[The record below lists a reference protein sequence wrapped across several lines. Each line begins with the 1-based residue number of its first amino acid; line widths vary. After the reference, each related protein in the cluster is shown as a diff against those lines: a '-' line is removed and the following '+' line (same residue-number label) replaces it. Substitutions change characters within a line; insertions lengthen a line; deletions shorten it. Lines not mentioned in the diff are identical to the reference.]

1 MALTLTVNLKHP
13 EDKPLLLAAEVIQAG
28 GIIVYPT
35 ETLYGI
41 GCSAMH
47 PRALRRVQDL
57 KKRSEPKPILVL
69 VRSRADIG
77 PLVREVPEAAE
88 ALMNAFWPG
97 PLTIVLQASD
107 IVPAELTQGKGTI
120 GIRIP
125 SCDVCLRL
133 LELAGTPITST
144 SANLSGD
151 LPLDTIASMRS
162 VLTPGIDLYLDAG
175 TLPSSKP
182 STVIEAIGDSFR
194 ILREGAVSADAIRAV
209 IPEPGVIR

>member
-1 MALTLTVNLKHP
+1 MALTLSVSLAHP

-47 PRALRRVQDL
+47 PRALQRVQHL
-57 KKRSEPKPILVL
+57 KKRPEPKPILVL
-69 VRSRADIG
+69 VRSKEEVR
-77 PLVREVPEAAE
+77 PLVREVPEIAE
-88 ALMNAFWPG
+88 SLINAFWPG
-97 PLTIVLQASD
+97 PLTIVFPASD
-107 IVPAELTQGKGTI
+107 AVPPELTQGKGSI

-125 SCDVCLRL
+125 SCAVCLRL
-133 LELAGTPITST
+133 LELAGVPITST

-151 LPLDTIASMRS
+151 APLDTIASMRS

-175 TLPSSKP
+175 TLPPSKP
-182 STVIEAIGDSFR
+182 STVVDVSGPSPR
-194 ILREGAVSADAIRAV
+194 ILREGAISADALRAALPV
-209 IPEPGVIR
+209 PGVLL

>member
-1 MALTLTVNLKHP
+1 MALTLSVSLNHP
-13 EDKPLLLAAEVIQAG
+13 EDKPLILAAEVIQAG

-47 PRALRRVQDL
+47 RRALQRVHNL
-57 KKRSEPKPILVL
+57 KKRAEPKPILVL
-69 VRSRADIG
+69 VRSREELR
-77 PLVREVPEAAE
+77 PLVREIPENAE

-97 PLTIVLQASD
+97 PLTIVFPASAT
-107 IVPAELTQGKGTI
+107 VLPELTQGKATI

-125 SCDVCLRL
+125 SCALCMRL
-133 LELAGTPITST
+133 LELAGVPITST

-151 LPLDTIASMRS
+151 SPLDTIESMRS

-175 TLPSSKP
+175 ALPPSKP
-182 STVIEAIGDSFR
+182 STVIDLSGPSPR
-194 ILREGAVSADAIRAV
+194 ILREGAVSVDALRAV
-209 IPEPGVIR
+209 LPAPGVLR

>member
-77 PLVREVPEAAE
+77 PPTA
-88 ALMNAFWPG
+88 
-97 PLTIVLQASD
+97 
-107 IVPAELTQGKGTI
+107 
-120 GIRIP
+120 
-125 SCDVCLRL
+125 
-133 LELAGTPITST
+133 
-144 SANLSGD
+144 
-151 LPLDTIASMRS
+151 
-162 VLTPGIDLYLDAG
+162 
-175 TLPSSKP
+175 
-182 STVIEAIGDSFR
+182 
-194 ILREGAVSADAIRAV
+194 
-209 IPEPGVIR
+209 